1 MNFQEI
7 QKRVKKELLSR
18 NLANPSLRLNALE
31 KVSLYIQQ
39 KHKEIYDDA
48 KLLNSIDRN
57 DFKAEY
63 ETYKGSKIN
72 GAESSVINEIYN
84 QLD

>member
-7 QKRVKKELLSR
+7 QKRVIKDLQSR

-31 KVSLYIQQ
+31 KVSLYIQK

-63 ETYKGSKIN
+63 ETY
-72 GAESSVINEIYN
+72 V
-84 QLD
+84 